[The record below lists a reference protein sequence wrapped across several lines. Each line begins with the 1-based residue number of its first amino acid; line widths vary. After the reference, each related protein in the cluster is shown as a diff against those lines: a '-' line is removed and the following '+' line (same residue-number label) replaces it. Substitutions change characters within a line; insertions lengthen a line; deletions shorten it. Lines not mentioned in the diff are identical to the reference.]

1 MDLTQAQQHISNFF
15 QLTALINHHYHQFIV
30 KIVSDV
36 HLVLDNAKI
45 KQLAIKYQT
54 TPELI
59 DQLIRIKAVGHD
71 QGKYNEF
78 GYNRAKDYQVDY
90 MRDLETLY
98 EGLFMNHEMYYLKD
112 YQKLKTVNINEN
124 YQLLFIDQTQTWKT
138 GLIINKNNQIALFLN
153 ASPFTQKALRILKN
167 TGNITFYNFEHFGI
181 IAGNN
186 RKAIKFIGKWLVVD
200 IFLTIIFL
208 LIPNFL
214 KQDYS
219 TPASKVATIIYLAI
233 LLGPI
238 LIAGLIQL
246 SYQPDTRV
254 EPQTG
259 LLITVDYAKNDPDC
273 LVHSYRTHD
282 YKTKSFFHYF
292 FYY

>member
-1 MDLTQAQQHISNFF
+1 MNLQQAQQHISNFL

-78 GYNRAKDYQVDY
+78 GYNRANDYQADY
-90 MRDLETLY
+90 MRDLEMLY
-98 EGLFMNHEMYYLKD
+98 ESLFMNHEMYYLKD
-112 YQKLKTVNINEN
+112 YQKLKTVDINKN

-181 IAGNN
+181 IADNN
-186 RKAIKFIGKWLVVD
+186 RKAIKFIYKWFVVD
-200 IFLTIIFL
+200 IFLSTL
-208 LIPNFL
+208 NFL
-214 KQDYS
+214 TQDYFI
-219 TPASKVATIIYLAI
+219 PDSKVATSIYLAI
-233 LLGPI
+233 LLGPV

-259 LLITVDYAKNDPDC
+259 LLITVDYAKNDHDC

-282 YKTKSFFHYF
+282 YKTKSFF
-292 FYY
+292 YY

>member
-1 MDLTQAQQHISNFF
+1 MNLQQAQQHISNFL
-15 QLTALINHHYHQFIV
+15 QLTALINHHHHQFIV
-30 KIVSDV
+30 KIVSNV

-71 QGKYNEF
+71 QGKYNDF
-78 GYNRAKDYQVDY
+78 GYNRANDLQADY
-90 MRDLETLY
+90 MRDLEMLY

-112 YQKLKTVNINEN
+112 YQKLKTVDINKN
-124 YQLLFIDQTQTWKT
+124 YQLLFISQTQTWKT

-167 TGNITFYNFEHFGI
+167 TDNITFYNFEHFGI

-186 RKAIKFIGKWLVVD
+186 RKAIKFIYKWFVVD
-200 IFLTIIFL
+200 IFLS
-208 LIPNFL
+208 IPNFL
-214 KQDYS
+214 TQDYFIPD
-219 TPASKVATIIYLAI
+219 TKVATSIYLVI

-259 LLITVDYAKNDPDC
+259 LLIAVDYAKNDPDC

>member
-1 MDLTQAQQHISNFF
+1 MNLQQAQQHISNFL

-30 KIVSDV
+30 KIVSNV

-71 QGKYNEF
+71 QGKYNDF
-78 GYNRAKDYQVDY
+78 GYNRANDLQADY
-90 MRDLETLY
+90 MRDLEMLY
-98 EGLFMNHEMYYLKD
+98 EGLFINHEMYYLKD
-112 YQKLKTVNINEN
+112 YQELKTVDINEN
-124 YQLLFIDQTQTWKT
+124 YKLLFIDQTQNWKT

-153 ASPFTQKALRILKN
+153 ASPFTQKALQILKN

-181 IAGNN
+181 IVGNN
-186 RKAIKFIGKWLVVD
+186 RKAIKFIYKWFVVD
-200 IFLTIIFL
+200 IFLSTL
-208 LIPNFL
+208 NFL
-214 KQDYS
+214 TQDYFI
-219 TPASKVATIIYLAI
+219 PDSKVATSIYLAI
-233 LLGPI
+233 LLGPV

-282 YKTKSFFHYF
+282 YKTKSFF
-292 FYY
+292 YY

>member
-1 MDLTQAQQHISNFF
+1 MNLQQAQQRISNFL
-15 QLTALINHHYHQFIV
+15 QLTALINHHYHQFVV

-71 QGKYNEF
+71 QGKYNDF
-78 GYNRAKDYQVDY
+78 GYNRANDLQADY
-90 MRDLETLY
+90 MRDLEMLY
-98 EGLFMNHEMYYLKD
+98 EGLFINHEMYYLKD
-112 YQKLKTVNINEN
+112 YQELKTVDINEN
-124 YQLLFIDQTQTWKT
+124 YKLLFIDQTQNWKT

-153 ASPFTQKALRILKN
+153 ASPFTQKALQILKN

-186 RKAIKFIGKWLVVD
+186 RKAIKFIYKWFVVD
-200 IFLTIIFL
+200 IFLSTL
-208 LIPNFL
+208 NFL
-214 KQDYS
+214 TQDYFI
-219 TPASKVATIIYLAI
+219 PDSKVATSIYLAI
-233 LLGPI
+233 LLGPV

-282 YKTKSFFHYF
+282 YKTKSFF
-292 FYY
+292 YY